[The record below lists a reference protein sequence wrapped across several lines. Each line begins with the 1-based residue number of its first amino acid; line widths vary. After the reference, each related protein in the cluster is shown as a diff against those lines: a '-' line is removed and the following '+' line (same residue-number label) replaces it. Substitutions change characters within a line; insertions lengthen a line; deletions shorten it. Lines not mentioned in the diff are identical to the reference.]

1 MFFFLLLFIL
11 ASIMFME
18 EGGLT
23 AGKPFVRIVSVQMIL
38 NGEILYLNKSF
49 CFRTLIYLLC
59 EMKRN
64 GYLVSGMKVEKR

>member
-1 MFFFLLLFIL
+1 
-11 ASIMFME
+11 MFME